1 MFLTF
6 DLLNILLPNIV
17 YFIKRFGYIEADA
30 HIFNSLVFSFWYTF
44 LFTFLSPDIKKLIVF
59 SLNDKFWNET
69 KLKIKDFSSGSSL
82 NIYRWWNNTNIKLKL
97 QIKENTFEKN

>member
-30 HIFNSLVFSFWYTF
+30 HIFNSVLFSFWYTF
-44 LFTFLSPDIKKLIVF
+44 LFTFLSPDIEILIEVG
-59 SLNDKFWNET
+59 SNDKFYRNYET
-69 KLKIKDFSSGSSL
+69 KL
-82 NIYRWWNNTNIKLKL
+82 N
-97 QIKENTFEKN
+97 